1 MERDIFMKK
10 AALFLTILCLVLFT
24 VGCTSGSSTSR
35 ESYDTT
41 GTVYS
46 SQNTEDDDKDDEP
59 KPMASATQ
67 TPEPDICSVCNDEG
81 YLDCEVCGHMGY
93 TECDLCSGEGQRICP
108 TCDGS
113 QYRICGACD
122 GAGGKKC
129 ISCNG
134 TGIFGDEYTLIRG
147 KCMMCGGS
155 GTAQC
160 AYCGGAGKEP
170 CVCTGSGLIQC
181 KNCHGDGGFLCTA
194 CQGEG
199 RILCTNC
206 QKKTEQPSGQTPG
219 GGTGGNTGG
228 GEKKGREREGGGEK
242 RERKK
247 KKRKKERKK
256 GEEKEETPV
265 EPDGMTM
272 ALTKTLFPIRIRTAP
287 IVWAERENAKCAEE
301 AVRSNAW
308 KTHPI
313 MAARIWEASGF
324 WRNAAGAAEEAI
336 PPVCTVTVNK
346 ETSL

>member
-59 KPMASATQ
+59 KPMTSATQ

-228 GEKKGREREGGGEK
+228 TGWYDNGAYENPVPNQNQDCPYCVGGERECKVCRGSGTVKRLEAPPYYGGEDM
-242 RERKK
+242 
-247 KKRKKERKK
+247 
-256 GEEKEETPV
+256 GSQWVLEECSGCRGRGYTPCLYCN
-265 EPDGMTM
+265 GQ
-272 ALTKTLFPIRIRTAP
+272 
-287 IVWAERENAKCAEE
+287 
-301 AVRSNAW
+301 
-308 KTHPI
+308 
-313 MAARIWEASGF
+313 
-324 WRNAAGAAEEAI
+324 
-336 PPVCTVTVNK
+336 
-346 ETSL
+346 

>member
-1 MERDIFMKK
+1 
-10 AALFLTILCLVLFT
+10 
-24 VGCTSGSSTSR
+24 
-35 ESYDTT
+35 
-41 GTVYS
+41 
-46 SQNTEDDDKDDEP
+46 
-59 KPMASATQ
+59 
-67 TPEPDICSVCNDEG
+67 
-81 YLDCEVCGHMGY
+81 
-93 TECDLCSGEGQRICP
+93 
-108 TCDGS
+108 
-113 QYRICGACD
+113 
-122 GAGGKKC
+122 
-129 ISCNG
+129 
-134 TGIFGDEYTLIRG
+134 
-147 KCMMCGGS
+147 MMCGGS

-228 GEKKGREREGGGEK
+228 
-242 RERKK
+242 
-247 KKRKKERKK
+247 
-256 GEEKEETPV
+256 T
-265 EPDGMTM
+265 DGMTM